1 MAEIRT
7 IPDKIKTSEI
17 PDSELN
23 TIGKFSKKV
32 IHHNAG
38 APTVAADTGLGYAVG
53 SIWVDSTNGDT
64 YTCTASTAEDATWIN
79 MDGDDV
85 NPPFTAQGSTY
96 GWIAGGAVCPSG
108 SPSVGGLDSITRFSF
123 TAPEAGTA
131 VGELSAAATTP
142 SRGSIRNDT
151 LGLNIGGYRTHPSG
165 ANLDKMDSFT
175 FTSPSTV
182 TDIGEYGTTTSHAAS
197 TGDGTNGFV
206 MGGDNPS
213 KVDTVTKI
221 SLTSPHP
228 MSDNGELT
236 TTRSMNTGFTD
247 LTYAYSVTG
256 SNPPYVDTI
265 DRMAFATTSG
275 TFADS
280 GELTRATGGGGGA
293 NGPTKGFYAGGAPPP
308 LSIRHQIDTF
318 TYAAPTTSA
327 DVGELAGSH
336 NAYMA
341 GGCAS
346 TDYAYFVGGMS
357 PHPSD
362 TATTDTISRIPWS
375 ATSGGSTDF
384 GELSNHWP
392 SNGVANANGYESS

>member
-1 MAEIRT
+1 MSEIRT
-7 IPDKIKTSEI
+7 IPETILASGIKDTSI
-17 PDSELN
+17 DAV
-23 TIGKFSKKV
+23 GKFSKKV
-32 IHHNAG
+32 IHHFAG
-38 APTVAADTGLGYAVG
+38 APTAADDTGLGYAAG
-53 SIWVDSTNGDT
+53 SIWVDSTNGDM
-64 YTCTASTAEDATWIN
+64 YTCTDSTAEDATWIN
-79 MDGDDV
+79 MEGDDV
-85 NPPFTAQGSTY
+85 NPPFVAQGTTY
-96 GWIAGGAVCPSG
+96 GWMAGGASCPSG
-108 SPSVGGLDSITRFSF
+108 SPSIGGLDSISRISF
-123 TAPEAGTA
+123 TAPAASVA
-131 VGELSAAATTP
+131 VGELSSSRTTP
-142 SRGSIRNDT
+142 SRGSIRSST
-151 LGLNIGGYRTHPSG
+151 LALNVGGYRTHPSG
-165 ANLDKMDSFT
+165 ANLDDMDSFT

-182 TDIGEYGTTTSHAAS
+182 TDIGEYATTTSHAGS

-228 MSDNGELT
+228 MSDNGELS

-265 DRMAFATTSG
+265 ERMAFATTSG

-308 LSIRHQIDTF
+308 LQIRHQIDTF

-327 DVGELAGSH
+327 DVGELAGTQR
-336 NAYMA
+336 AYI
-341 GGCAS
+341 GGGAAS
-346 TDYAYFVGGMS
+346 TDYAYFIAGTLDS
-357 PHPSD
+357 PPH
-362 TATTDTISRIPWS
+362 TATVDSISRIPWS

-384 GELSNHWP
+384 GELTSHNP
-392 SNGVANANGYESS
+392 QSGANNANGYESS